1 MVVTRRVDVS
11 LARISFGSVFR
22 VLFVGLTCFSV
33 PLALL
38 AIVFVL
44 PGCPVSTEDGETL
57 QGASAV
63 LLTVPFMLLG
73 AVLYP
78 LTLAVFLGTP
88 LWLGLRLFACV
99 RPWLGPLRIE
109 AFIEEE
115 ASLIEEEASLQ
126 GRVLRMETDTPPET
140 PPHRTTAAPPHQPE
154 PPPG

>member
-88 LWLGLRLFACV
+88 LWLGLRLFAYV

-115 ASLIEEEASLQ
+115 ASLQ
-126 GRVLRMETDTPPET
+126 GRVLRMETDTPSET
-140 PPHRTTAAPPHQPE
+140 PPHRTTAAPPHHPE
-154 PPPG
+154 PPSG